1 MHIMIYMSISEEME
15 LSNMKV
21 FKNITLLLL
30 LMTLAGCSEIVETDS
45 SQYESYVEDVVNS
58 SYLMPDLDDL
68 GDYLEIETVYFLS
81 SSRAYE
87 TISLTVEYKEEE
99 YFKQK
104 EIAVDGLSFL
114 TESVVEPGNYVVI
127 LEPVFEYKGFTIS
140 VVDNQD
146 FNYIC
151 NYGMF
156 GYNDETFELIY
167 LYVNSPEIC
176 SNEDDS
182 MEEYMDY
189 VFRID

>member
-1 MHIMIYMSISEEME
+1 
-15 LSNMKV
+15 
-21 FKNITLLLL
+21 
-30 LMTLAGCSEIVETDS
+30 MTLTGCSEVVETDS

-58 SYLMPDLDDL
+58 GYLMPNLVDL
-68 GDYLEIETVYFLS
+68 GDYLDIDTVYFLS
-81 SSRAYE
+81 SGRAYE
-87 TISLTVEYKEEE
+87 TISLIVEYEEAE
-99 YFKQK
+99 YFIQK
-104 EIAVDGLSFL
+104 ETALNSMSFL

-140 VVDNQD
+140 VVDDDNYR
-146 FNYIC
+146 YIC

-156 GYNDETFELIY
+156 GYNDETNELIY